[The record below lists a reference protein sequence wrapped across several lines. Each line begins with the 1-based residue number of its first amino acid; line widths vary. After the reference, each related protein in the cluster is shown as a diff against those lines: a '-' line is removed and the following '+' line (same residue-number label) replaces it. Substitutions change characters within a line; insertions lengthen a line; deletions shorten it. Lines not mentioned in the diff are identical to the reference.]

1 MIKVANQS
9 ANLEDF
15 ASLLLE
21 LDIIHH
27 VASPNQ
33 FPLFSLEKRK
43 ADLRKVLDNGYIFYA
58 ERDSQIIGFASVI
71 KKEKGLVIEH
81 LYVKA
86 EYRHK
91 KVGTQIIENI
101 FSAFPDQEI
110 FTTAYAFNDVAI
122 NFYDNLFEL
131 SSLVFKK
138 KRTNG

>member
-1 MIKVANQS
+1 MIKLANQS
-9 ANLEDF
+9 VNLEHLD
-15 ASLLLE
+15 LLLVE
-21 LDIIHH
+21 LDEIHH
-27 VASPNQ
+27 KASPNQ

-43 ADLRKVLDNGYIFYA
+43 TDLRKVLDNGYIFYA

-71 KKEKGLVIEH
+71 KKEKALVIEH
-81 LYVKA
+81 LYVKP

-101 FSAFPDQEI
+101 FSAFSDQEI
-110 FTTAYAFNDVAI
+110 FTTAYAFNDAAI
-122 NFYDNLFEL
+122 NFYVNLFEL